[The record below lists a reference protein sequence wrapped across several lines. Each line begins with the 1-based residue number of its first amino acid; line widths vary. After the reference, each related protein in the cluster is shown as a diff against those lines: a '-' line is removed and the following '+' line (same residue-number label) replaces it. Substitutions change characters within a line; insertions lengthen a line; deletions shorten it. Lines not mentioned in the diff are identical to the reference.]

1 MADLKI
7 IAPEIIAAEDD
18 QVSGALPAI
27 NPRPLSWRLHR
38 HADYQRV
45 YKATRK
51 QFASL
56 MTYFAVA
63 RTPAFTHSVG
73 PRVGL
78 TAGRVLGNAVERNR
92 IKRRMRAAVRQNL
105 PHLTLDV
112 DVVLHPKRTV
122 LEAEFGSLTADIQ
135 RIFLKVE
142 RQLRSGAATHPSQ
155 RTTQQIGQQSRQET
169 GQQTRQE
176 TGQQTRQGTAQ

>member
-18 QVSGALPAI
+18 QVSGALPATD
-27 NPRPLSWRLHR
+27 PRSLSWRLHR

-63 RTPAFTHSVG
+63 RTPAFTHRHG

-105 PHLTLDV
+105 SHLTIDV
-112 DVVLHPKRTV
+112 DLVLHPKRAV
-122 LEAEFGSLTADIQ
+122 LETEFASLTADIR

-142 RQLRSGAATHPSQ
+142 QQLRSGAGTHPPQ
-155 RTTQQIGQQSRQET
+155 RTTQQT
-169 GQQTRQE
+169 GRQTRRE
-176 TGQQTRQGTAQ
+176 TRQGMAP